1 MSFPF
6 QSTKVFNM
14 EFSKKEIEKISLSDD
29 NLIPIVLISD
39 DINRSIDDIWVATDL
54 DTGENFEIHW
64 SKILETTSKSILVDS
79 KDFFRT
85 FKGVYEEPRGVI
97 KMRPSQSTRLRS
109 NLRRL
114 TAYME
119 SIGCSSYSDL
129 RTEHILDSLK
139 YSIRTY
145 IGGEK
150 LIAYKAIKE
159 FHQIIYAL
167 RDFMHVS
174 GKEFTNTIPTMKDY
188 LVVVESYC
196 KELDIDYI
204 AWIKGRSRSTV
215 SVVLGMLQLGYAMEI
230 LDSNKTRCLKAF
242 FKALHDCKTVP
253 PYTNFKEMG
262 RSIFPLEKKKGG
274 VHHFTKS
281 RYENEFFT
289 GLRKHLLIEFDV
301 DNIEDLPFK
310 KFPLDNMTVSE
321 INHYSRCV
329 HGCGFI
335 VFLCVTGAR
344 RGELESLT
352 MKDVVTD
359 DYGNKSF
366 GVDNHVEFHSKIHKT
381 NHSLST
387 KRDITGFSLL
397 ALDALTH
404 ISANKKVSESAL
416 FSYTFIQK
424 DQKSGSKAYNSL
436 CFNFASNSSGTNLR
450 NFFYKYFA
458 ETMSDDI
465 TQECNEG
472 TAHAYRHFFA
482 EFALRRF
489 DGNVREALR
498 DHFRHSYGS
507 YMTTPYVSNKIYE
520 TVDMESVHY
529 DYLIELIGREYLAHI
544 DDKKALFGPI
554 GKWIRKQVS
563 SFESLA
569 PEELVAEIES
579 VADEFNGRI
588 ETHEYGYCVI
598 KKVTETQSNCYNHVT
613 KTPMIKEA
621 KWDLCG
627 GCLHRLSLPNSRDT
641 IMRIGTSATEMISDL
656 EKAGVPFLAK
666 EFKVTALLAQKAI
679 EDIDGNDYV

>member
-1 MSFPF
+1 MG
-6 QSTKVFNM
+6 
-14 EFSKKEIEKISLSDD
+14 FSKKEIEKHSLSDE

-39 DINRSIDDIWVATDL
+39 EINRSIDDIWVATDL
-54 DTGENFEIHW
+54 DTGENFEVHW

-79 KDFFRT
+79 KGFFRT
-85 FKGVYEEPRGVI
+85 FPGVHEEPGGII

-114 TAYME
+114 TVYME
-119 SIGCSSYSDL
+119 SIGCSAYSDL
-129 RTEHILDSLK
+129 KTEHILDSLK

-145 IGGEK
+145 TGGEK
-150 LIAYKAIKE
+150 LIAYKTIKE

-196 KELDIDYI
+196 KEHNIDYI
-204 AWIKGRSRSTV
+204 TWLKGSSHTTV
-215 SVVLGMLQLGYAMEI
+215 SVALGMLQLGHAMEV
-230 LDSNKTRCLKAF
+230 LESNKTRCLKVL

-253 PYTNFKEMG
+253 SKNYFKEI
-262 RSIFPLEKKKGG
+262 SSAIFPLKNKKN
-274 VHHFTKS
+274 VDLLLTKKQ
-281 RYENEFFT
+281 YDNEFFT
-289 GLRKHLLIEFDV
+289 GIRKHLLSEFDV
-301 DNIEDLPFK
+301 DRIDKLPFK
-310 KFPLDNMTVSE
+310 KFPLDTKTISG
-321 INHYSRCV
+321 INKYSRYV
-329 HGCGFI
+329 HGCAFI

-344 RGELESLT
+344 RGELETLT
-352 MKDVVTD
+352 IKDIVTD

-366 GVDNHVEFHSKIHKT
+366 GVDNHVRFHSKIHKT

-404 ISANKKVSESAL
+404 ISANKKFSESAL

-424 DQKSGSKAYNSL
+424 NQKAGSKSYDGR
-436 CFNFASNSSGTNLR
+436 CFNFASNCAGTNLR
-450 NFFYKYFA
+450 NFFYKHFS

-465 TQECNEG
+465 TKECMEG
-472 TAHAYRHFFA
+472 TPHAYRHFFA
-482 EFALRRF
+482 EFAMRRF

-507 YMTTPYVSNKIYE
+507 YMTNHYVSNKIYE
-520 TVDMESVHY
+520 TVDMGSIQH
-529 DYLIELIGREYLAHI
+529 DYLIELIGREYQAHV
-544 DDKKALFGPI
+544 DHKKALYGPI

-569 PEELVAEIES
+569 PEELAAEIES
-579 VADEFNGRI
+579 IADKFDGRI
-588 ETHEYGYCVI
+588 EPHEYGYCVI
-598 KKVTETQSNCYNHVT
+598 KKATETQSNCYNHVT
-613 KTPMIKEA
+613 KTPMTNEA

-627 GCLHRLSLPNSRDT
+627 GCLHRLSLPNTRET
-641 IMRIGTSATEMISDL
+641 IMRLGISATEMISDL
-656 EKAGVPFLAK
+656 ENAGVPFLAK